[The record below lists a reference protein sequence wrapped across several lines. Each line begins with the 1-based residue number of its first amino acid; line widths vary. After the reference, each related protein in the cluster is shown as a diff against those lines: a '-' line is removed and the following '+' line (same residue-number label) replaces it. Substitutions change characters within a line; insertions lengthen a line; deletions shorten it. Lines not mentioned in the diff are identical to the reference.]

1 MKLSILD
8 YVPIFEGENA
18 TSALNH
24 TIALA
29 KVAEQYHYHRYWI
42 AEHHQVFSVASSAPE
57 MIMMSLLENTTSINI
72 GSGGVMLP
80 HYSAYKVAEQFKTME
95 ARHPGRVDL
104 GIGRSPSFPNVNA
117 ALNENKTATVN
128 YEQQL
133 IDLSTYFNDDIN
145 THNRFHALYATPM
158 ISTQPSMYL
167 LSTSVDSA
175 KLAAKQGLPLV
186 VALMGQPTTK
196 IKQMIQ
202 TYKQEYLQYHH
213 EQPPYVIVAT
223 FVITADTQ
231 EQVSAL
237 EQPFHLWL
245 LRINYLDQ
253 PTVYPSIDF
262 TVNRGFSA
270 REYQKFEQNK
280 RRVIADTPNNVRQ
293 RLSSLATEYNADEI
307 MILPHVYGT
316 NNRIRLVE
324 LLGQLNDDN

>member
-8 YVPIFEGENA
+8 YVPIFEGHDA
-18 TSALNH
+18 SSALNH

-72 GSGGVMLP
+72 GSGGIMLP

-95 ARHPGRVDL
+95 ARHPNRVDL
-104 GIGRSPSFPNVNA
+104 GIGRSPSFTNVNA
-117 ALNENKTATVN
+117 ALNENKSEPVN

-133 IDLSTYFNDDIN
+133 IDLSTYFNDDIKSD
-145 THNRFHALYATPM
+145 NRFHALYATPM

-167 LSTSVDSA
+167 LSTSINSA
-175 KLAAKQGLPLV
+175 KIAAKQGLPLV
-186 VALMGQPTTK
+186 VALMGQPATK
-196 IKQMIQ
+196 IKHMIQ
-202 TYKQEYLQYHH
+202 TYKQDYTRYNHQ
-213 EQPPYVIVAT
+213 QASYVIVAT
-223 FVITADTQ
+223 FVITADNP

-237 EQPFHLWL
+237 ELPFHLWL

-253 PTVYPSIDF
+253 PATYPSIDF
-262 TVNRGFSA
+262 TVNRGFSS
-270 REYQKFEQNK
+270 REYQKIEHNK
-280 RRVIADTPNNVRQ
+280 SRVIADTPDNVMQ
-293 RLSSLATEYNADEI
+293 RLSSLAIEYNADEL

-316 NNRIRLVE
+316 TNRIRLVE
-324 LLGQLNDDN
+324 LLGQLNSDN